1 MSYIS
6 YKPNFKMTYDKLHLE
21 AKTYEGYLRSFCG
34 IALANNIKPILIP
47 WLYDRDLVSQP
58 PFITNWNR
66 EKFIELLEMNNEITR
81 KIAKNTEG
89 VVLLELPSI
98 GKEGYRSLVK
108 NNQDGLGWIH
118 FSRKGL
124 SKMGENVAYEFF
136 KLNAS

>member
-1 MSYIS
+1 
-6 YKPNFKMTYDKLHLE
+6 MTYDKLPLA

-98 GKEGYRSLVK
+98 GKEGYRSPVK

-124 SKMGENVAYEFF
+124 SKMGEYVAYEFF

>member
-1 MSYIS
+1 
-6 YKPNFKMTYDKLHLE
+6 
-21 AKTYEGYLRSFCG
+21 
-34 IALANNIKPILIP
+34 
-47 WLYDRDLVSQP
+47 
-58 PFITNWNR
+58 
-66 EKFIELLEMNNEITR
+66 MNNEITR

-98 GKEGYRSLVK
+98 GKEGYRSLLK
-108 NNQDGLGWIH
+108 DNSIQQDGLGWIH